1 MPPKKRPTSQN
12 TGHKAKRTRLSEM
25 AEKRPEQV
33 GQQDPP
39 PQMMS
44 VDIQALS
51 SSISVAVKQ
60 AVQEALTGNS
70 ATLSTNVSVPHPE
83 QLADGAI
90 EASLANLSGQ
100 GTQPTQPTLTQETII
115 IDQSVRYP
123 RAPQKLFSSVAVSL
137 GSRVISKVKAKI
149 WAHEFIDFGVLLS
162 QSPNNP
168 KYSLSLTSSVGESNQ
183 PQLTLEPNQPTKK
196 IHTINQWHSAF
207 NIFVA
212 IYAEKFPQD
221 TPKMMKYC
229 EIVRDIAAKPGDW
242 LFYDE
247 QFRYIRQSA
256 PDQFPW
262 DVVHWEL
269 WLKAVTNFRPKSQ
282 SAISTNDK
290 SSSRSRPRQF
300 FPKGTCWNFHA
311 GSTCNGCRFEHICYK
326 CGSKHPATQC
336 PAINQQRAILPK
348 TGSTTTAKNLSQQA
362 GHTRKS

>member
-115 IDQSVRYP
+115 INKVCVLAEDFVILRLQFVSTIQVRM
-123 RAPQKLFSSVAVSL
+123 SSISLVSNY
-137 GSRVISKVKAKI
+137 
-149 WAHEFIDFGVLLS
+149 ED
-162 QSPNNP
+162 
-168 KYSLSLTSSVGESNQ
+168 
-183 PQLTLEPNQPTKK
+183 
-196 IHTINQWHSAF
+196 
-207 NIFVA
+207 
-212 IYAEKFPQD
+212 
-221 TPKMMKYC
+221 
-229 EIVRDIAAKPGDW
+229 
-242 LFYDE
+242 
-247 QFRYIRQSA
+247 
-256 PDQFPW
+256 
-262 DVVHWEL
+262 
-269 WLKAVTNFRPKSQ
+269 
-282 SAISTNDK
+282 
-290 SSSRSRPRQF
+290 
-300 FPKGTCWNFHA
+300 
-311 GSTCNGCRFEHICYK
+311 
-326 CGSKHPATQC
+326 
-336 PAINQQRAILPK
+336 
-348 TGSTTTAKNLSQQA
+348 
-362 GHTRKS
+362 